1 MYNNG
6 MIYPLHLGVTNFKQG
21 CFGLGTR
28 CGWQGGPRLEYW
40 LMVGFGIY
48 TVNRTCFM
56 GYWWILSCKQVLNQ
70 PADMTSQWICFMR
83 SREIILWALS
93 ENRWEYDI
101 PKFDGEAFSQNF
113 PKCSLVAYPIFRYTH
128 DWASEFR
135 LGCFKRSKNIIIL
148 VNTAMITTMIS
159 VMRYYEY
166 IIISFVDI
174 SLLAITSY
182 HY

>member
-83 SREIILWALS
+83 SREIILWVLS
-93 ENRWEYDI
+93 EIDENTISPNLMAKR
-101 PKFDGEAFSQNF
+101 F
-113 PKCSLVAYPIFRYTH
+113 PKISPDAHWWHTPFSDTPMTELVSSDWVVSNEVKILSSLF
-128 DWASEFR
+128 
-135 LGCFKRSKNIIIL
+135 IL
-148 VNTAMITTMIS
+148 Q
-159 VMRYYEY
+159 
-166 IIISFVDI
+166 
-174 SLLAITSY
+174 
-182 HY
+182 